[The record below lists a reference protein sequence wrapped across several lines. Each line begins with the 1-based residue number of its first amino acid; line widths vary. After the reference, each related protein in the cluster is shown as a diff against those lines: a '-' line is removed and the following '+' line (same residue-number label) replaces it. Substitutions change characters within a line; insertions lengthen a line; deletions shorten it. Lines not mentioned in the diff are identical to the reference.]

1 MTATCRPSSAGRP
14 KGGRPV
20 STRPAG
26 PALLALVCILGYG
39 CRTESSCGSITIAQ
53 FSWASAEIAVH
64 TQDLILRKGYG
75 CEPELV
81 QGNPLSTITSMAERG
96 EPDIAPDVYLNNVS
110 ELVDQSVAE
119 GRLKIAGRIVSDGGE
134 EGWYVPAYVVEQY
147 PELSSLEGV
156 LARPDLFPDD
166 EEPGKGRLYTCPTGW
181 ACQVIDANLFRAY
194 GLEQA
199 GFTRFDTGSGEA
211 LAAAIARAYERRE
224 PIFAYYW
231 SPTSLLSRYEMH
243 LLQGSRH
250 DPATWPCIVSPECEN
265 PARNYYPRSVIL
277 TLATPAFADR
287 SPEHFDFLA
296 RMAWESDLVNRLL
309 GWMDRYQ
316 ATAQETADYFLRH
329 HESVWMDWVP
339 PEVATRVKVSLERDA
354 QPAEPDRIH
363 EFPTLGEHE
372 LNELKRSIDSAYRTF
387 SRAYGEPIEHLF
399 DPLLYLL
406 ILFEELLLVTP
417 WWVIIVTVVGLS
429 YGASR
434 SVVFTAAV
442 GVALLLIGYLGMWD
456 DTVRTLA
463 MTLVSTLMTAAVG
476 IPIGILMARFDRLQ
490 AVFTPILDAM
500 QTMPVFVYLI
510 PVVMLFGIG
519 KVPGLIAVV
528 IYAVPPLIHLT
539 NLGIRLVSAE
549 MIEAADAFGTGA
561 WRKLVRVQLPLAL
574 PNIMAGVNQ
583 SIMMVLS
590 MIVTAAMIGVR
601 GLGQPVLQA
610 VTNQYFALG
619 LFNGAAVVTLAIAL
633 DRITQG
639 YARRLRA
646 DKHL

>member
-1 MTATCRPSSAGRP
+1 MTARCRPSPAGRS
-14 KGGRPV
+14 KGDRTALGG
-20 STRPAG
+20 PAG
-26 PALLALVCILGYG
+26 AVLLALVSILGSG
-39 CRTESSCGSITIAQ
+39 CRTESDCGRITIAQ
-53 FSWASAEIAVH
+53 FSWASSEITTH
-64 TQDLILRKGYG
+64 TQDMILRRGYG
-75 CEPELV
+75 CDPELV
-81 QGNPLSTITSMAERG
+81 QGNPLSIIASMAEHH
-96 EPDIAPDVYLNNVS
+96 EPDIAPDVYLNSVS
-110 ELVDQSVAE
+110 AAVEQSVAE

-166 EEPGKGRLYTCPTGW
+166 EEHGKGRFYSCPTGW

-194 GLEQA
+194 GMEEA
-199 GFTRFDTGSGEA
+199 GFTRFDTGSGEG

-224 PIFAYYW
+224 PIFAYNW
-231 SPTSLLSRYEMH
+231 SPTSLLSRYKMH
-243 LLQGSRH
+243 LLEAAPH
-250 DPATWPCIVSPECEN
+250 DPATWPCIASPDCEN

-277 TLATPAFADR
+277 TLATHAFEAR
-287 SPEHFDFLA
+287 SPAHYDFLS
-296 RMAWESDLVNRLL
+296 RMVWDSDLVSKLL
-309 GWMDRYQ
+309 GWMDGQQ
-316 ATAQETADYFLRH
+316 ATAKETVEYFLRN

-339 PEVATRVKVSLERDA
+339 PEVATRVKVSLQRDA

-363 EFPTLGEHE
+363 EFPTLGEHQ

-387 SRAYGEPIEHLF
+387 TRAYGDPIERLF

-406 ILFEELLLVTP
+406 ILFEELLLITP

-434 SVVFTAAV
+434 GVPFTATV
-442 GVALLLIGYLGMWD
+442 GVALFLIGYLGMWD

-463 MTLVSTLMTAAVG
+463 MTLVSTLMTAVVG

-490 AVFTPILDAM
+490 AIFTPILDAM

-639 YARRLRA
+639 YAKRLRA

>member
-1 MTATCRPSSAGRP
+1 MTARSRLSSAGCP
-14 KGGRPV
+14 KVVRAILGGPGG
-20 STRPAG
+20 A
-26 PALLALVCILGYG
+26 ALLAAACVLGYG
-39 CRTESSCGSITIAQ
+39 CRTEPGCGRITIAQ
-53 FSWASAEIAVH
+53 FSWASAEITAH
-64 TQDLILRKGYG
+64 TQEMILREGYG

-81 QGNPLSTITSMAERG
+81 QGNPLSTIASMAERG
-96 EPDIAPDVYLNNVS
+96 EPDVAPDVYMNNVS
-110 ELVDQSVAE
+110 ALVERSVAE
-119 GRLKIAGRIVSDGGE
+119 GRLEIAAHIVADGGE

-156 LARPDLFPDD
+156 LARPDLFPDN
-166 EEPGKGRLYTCPTGW
+166 ENPGQGRFYACPTGW

-194 GLEQA
+194 GMEEA
-199 GFTRFDTGSGEA
+199 GFTRVDTGTGES
-211 LAAAIARAYERRE
+211 LAAAIAKAYERRE

-231 SPTSLLSRYEMH
+231 SPTPLLSRYKMH
-243 LLQGSRH
+243 LLQGSSH
-250 DPATWPCIVSPECEN
+250 DPATWPCIASPDCEN

-277 TLATPAFADR
+277 TLATPGFAAR
-287 SPEHFDFLA
+287 SPEPYGFLT
-296 RMAWESDLVNRLL
+296 RMAWESDLVSRLL
-309 GWMDRYQ
+309 GWMDRHQ
-316 ATAQETADYFLRH
+316 ATAQETAEHFLRN
-329 HESVWMDWVP
+329 HESAWMAWVS
-339 PEVATRVKVSLERDA
+339 PEVATQVQVSLERDA
-354 QPAEPDRIH
+354 QPAAPDRIH
-363 EFPTLGEHE
+363 EFPTLGEHQ
-372 LNELKRSIDSAYRTF
+372 LNELKRSIDSAYRSF
-387 SRAYGEPIEHLF
+387 SRAYGEPIEQLF

-406 ILFEELLLVTP
+406 VLFEELLLITP

-434 SVVFTAAV
+434 SAVFTAAV
-442 GVALLLIGYLGMWD
+442 GVALFFIGYLGMWD

-476 IPIGILMARFDRLQ
+476 IPIGILMARFDRMQ
-490 AVFTPILDAM
+490 AIFTPMLDAM

-539 NLGIRLVSAE
+539 NLGIRLVRNE
-549 MIEAADAFGTGA
+549 MIEAADAFGTGT

-610 VTNQYFALG
+610 VTNQHFALG

-646 DKHL
+646 DKHV

>member
-1 MTATCRPSSAGRP
+1 MTARCRPSPARQFRVDRTLP
-14 KGGRPV
+14 GG
-20 STRPAG
+20 PAG
-26 PALLALVCILGYG
+26 AALLALVCVLGYG
-39 CRTESSCGSITIAQ
+39 CRTESDCGRITIAQ
-53 FSWASAEIAVH
+53 FSWASSEITAH
-64 TQDLILRKGYG
+64 TQGMILRKGYG

-81 QGNPLSTITSMAERG
+81 QGNPVSMIASMAEHH
-96 EPDIAPDVYLNNVS
+96 EPDIAPDVYLNSLSAVV
-110 ELVDQSVAE
+110 EQSVAE
-119 GRLKIAGRIVSDGGE
+119 GRLKVASRIVSDGGE

-166 EEPGKGRLYTCPTGW
+166 EELGRGRFYTCPTGW
-181 ACQVIDANLFRAY
+181 GCQVIDANLFRAY
-194 GLEQA
+194 GMEEA
-199 GFTRFDTGSGEA
+199 GFTRFDAGSGEG
-211 LAAAIARAYERRE
+211 LAGAIARAYERRE

-231 SPTSLLSRYEMH
+231 APTSLLSRYKMH
-243 LLQGSRH
+243 LLQASPH
-250 DPATWPCIVSPECEN
+250 DPATWSCIASPNCEN
-265 PARNYYPRSVIL
+265 PTRNYYPRSVIL
-277 TLATPAFADR
+277 TLATHAFEAR
-287 SPEHFDFLA
+287 SPMHYEFLS
-296 RMAWESDLVNRLL
+296 RMAWDSALVSKLL
-309 GWMDRYQ
+309 GWMDGEQ
-316 ATAQETADYFLRH
+316 ATAQETAEYFLRN

-339 PEVATRVKVSLERDA
+339 PEVATRVKVSLHRDA

-363 EFPTLGEHE
+363 EFPTLGEHQ
-372 LNELKRSIDSAYRTF
+372 LNELKRSIDSAYRAF
-387 SRAYGEPIEHLF
+387 SRAYGDPIERLF

-406 ILFEELLLVTP
+406 ILFEELLLITP

-434 SVVFTAAV
+434 SAPFTATV
-442 GVALLLIGYLGMWD
+442 GVALFLIGYLGMWD

-490 AVFTPILDAM
+490 AIFTPILDAM

-539 NLGIRLVSAE
+539 NLGIRLVSTE

-639 YARRLRA
+639 YAKRLRA